1 MHQSTLVVVDEWQC
15 PKCDDINY
23 TPREQWNE
31 PVQSAE
37 CTSCGFEKIHTLT
50 EPTPYAN
57 L

>member
-31 PVQSAE
+31 PVQQAE
-37 CTSCGFEKIHTLT
+37 CTSCGFEKIHQLT